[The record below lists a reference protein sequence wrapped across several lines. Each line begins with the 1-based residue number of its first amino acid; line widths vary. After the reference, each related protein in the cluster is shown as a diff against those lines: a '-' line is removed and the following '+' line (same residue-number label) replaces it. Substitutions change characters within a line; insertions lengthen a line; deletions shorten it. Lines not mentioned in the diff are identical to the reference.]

1 MEKPIKY
8 VIFKT
13 EWGYFGL
20 AGTESGLLRTFLP
33 HNNPDEVKSRLLKD
47 LSFLNRVSR
56 NEHPVAGHESR
67 VIGHESR
74 VIGHGS
80 QVASIEFDKTF
91 FKPIQEQIAAYFEGA
106 YVNFNPDIPVML
118 DGFSQFCTS
127 VLTACRNVSFGQTIT
142 YGELAKKLGRPAA
155 VRAVGNALA
164 KNPLPLIIPCH
175 RVIRSDGSLGGF
187 SAPAGLSL
195 KRRLLAHEQNCLSA
209 ALE

>member
-13 EWGYFGL
+13 KWGYFGL

-33 HNNPDEVKSRLLKD
+33 HNNPDKVKSRLLKD

-67 VIGHESR
+67 VIGH
-74 VIGHGS
+74 GS
-80 QVASIEFDKTF
+80 QVASIEFDRTF
-91 FKPIQEQIAAYFEGA
+91 FKAIQEQIAAYFEGA
-106 YVNFNPDIPVML
+106 YVNFNPDIFVML
-118 DGFSQFCTS
+118 DGFSRFCTS

-142 YGELAKKLGRPAA
+142 YGELAKKLSRPLAA
-155 VRAVGNALA
+155 RAVGNALA

-187 SAPAGLSL
+187 SGRGGLSL
-195 KRRLLAHEQNCLSA
+195 KRKLLLHEQNCLSA